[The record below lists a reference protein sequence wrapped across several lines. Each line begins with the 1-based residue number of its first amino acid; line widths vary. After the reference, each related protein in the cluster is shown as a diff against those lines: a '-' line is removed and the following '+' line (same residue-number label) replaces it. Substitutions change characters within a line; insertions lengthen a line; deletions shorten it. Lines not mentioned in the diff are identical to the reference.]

1 MMVSDSIE
9 VTELDLNTLSEAKL
23 MIEGRLERLRSVVP
37 SILDLSC
44 RECALPAS
52 YGHTLEDKK
61 ALFKLV
67 REFGFHDLMVSNFF
81 DFPNTDVQFVRYL
94 ASEKVDMD
102 GMFSFVSEV
111 NDTEDG
117 KPITPNY
124 SMNIILE
131 TGIPN
136 ITFDL
141 FFNPSYLVEMGRSPE
156 QVLRDVERSI
166 LFMREKLPAK
176 SGGRGRGCGMSDLE
190 IRGSGMGMSG
200 CGPIE

>member
-9 VTELDLNTLSEAKL
+9 VTELDLNALSETKL

-81 DFPNTDVQFVRYL
+81 DFRGKMKSF
-94 ASEKVDMD
+94 
-102 GMFSFVSEV
+102 FS
-111 NDTEDG
+111 
-117 KPITPNY
+117 
-124 SMNIILE
+124 
-131 TGIPN
+131 
-136 ITFDL
+136 
-141 FFNPSYLVEMGRSPE
+141 
-156 QVLRDVERSI
+156 DVEKYFRKKFGKKNLRCYIDVKIRARSNGAI
-166 LFMREKLPAK
+166 FRAFPA
-176 SGGRGRGCGMSDLE
+176 LLHT
-190 IRGSGMGMSG
+190 
-200 CGPIE
+200 